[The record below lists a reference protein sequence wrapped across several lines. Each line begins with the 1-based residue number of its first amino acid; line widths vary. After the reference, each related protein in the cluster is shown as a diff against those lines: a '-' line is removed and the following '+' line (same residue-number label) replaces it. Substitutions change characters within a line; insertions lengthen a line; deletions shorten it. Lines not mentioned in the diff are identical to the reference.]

1 MSVTTTFLH
10 SRPQHEVASIIRDRL
25 VACRTA
31 EIVSGF
37 ATPGGVD
44 ALRAKSVSSKIKC
57 LVLGA
62 GTFKAFEA
70 LDGLIASGLPA
81 GSARV
86 HLGHTRATGGRKH
99 PFARYRP
106 MLHSKIYF
114 FEMPDRTVTAF
125 VGSHNLTGFA
135 LRGLNGEAGVLLEGV
150 SFEPVF
156 DEIRRHIAESF
167 RQAVP
172 YDPSLKA
179 AYAQW
184 LRDYFEQLGTNAT
197 DAPRDD
203 ESKRTVILFAE
214 APQGRIPSP
223 GDRIYFELDMRIT
236 EVNAIDTEVHLH
248 LFGAMPT
255 TPAEA
260 LSRSGHS
267 DTALLGKVEAI
278 DSAAG
283 SAEVKADWFID
294 DPTTPKLKPAVPP
307 FRPTLS
313 PGKQQVRALVSES
326 LKAGFD
332 YLFDTGKGNWKPTLS
347 DEKITDG
354 ETDIQW
360 SAVTGFR
367 ESGPVEGRLLLPD
380 LREVSPESGSFVLF
394 SRRRRRLGSRK
405 TSS

>member
-1 MSVTTTFLH
+1 MTVTATFLH
-10 SRPQHEVASIIRDRL
+10 SRPQREIASIIRKRL
-25 VACRTA
+25 AGCRTA

-37 ATPGGVD
+37 ATPDGVD
-44 ALRAKSVSSKIKC
+44 ALRAKSVSSKIKR

-70 LDGLIASGLPA
+70 LDGLISSGLPPGA
-81 GSARV
+81 AKV

-114 FEMPDRTVTAF
+114 FEMPDGTATAF

-135 LRGLNGEAGVLLEGV
+135 LRRLNGEAGVLLEG
-150 SFEPVF
+150 SSSDPVF
-156 DEIRRHIAESF
+156 YEVRGHMAESF

-184 LRDYFEQLGTNAT
+184 LRDYLDQLGVDAT
-197 DAPRDD
+197 DMPRDD
-203 ESKRTVILFAE
+203 ESRRTVILFAE
-214 APQGRIPSP
+214 APRGKMPST
-223 GDRIYFELDMRIT
+223 GDRIYFELDIRIT

-248 LFGAMPT
+248 LFAAVPA

-260 LSRSGHS
+260 LSRSATS

-278 DSAAG
+278 NSAAG
-283 SAEVKADWFID
+283 SAEVKADWFIE
-294 DPTTPKLKPAVPP
+294 DPTKPQLKPTVQP

-313 PGKQQVRALVSES
+313 QGKQQVRALVSKS
-326 LKAGFD
+326 LDTGFD
-332 YLFDTGKGNWKPTLS
+332 YLSTQERAVEIPTLS
-347 DEKITDG
+347 HEKFATRKPMLSG
-354 ETDIQW
+354 LQYP
-360 SAVTGFR
+360 GFR
-367 ESGPVEGRLLLPD
+367 RQTRLKCKFACNSDP
-380 LREVSPESGSFVLF
+380 LRGDFRVQ
-394 SRRRRRLGSRK
+394 
-405 TSS
+405 

>member
-1 MSVTTTFLH
+1 MSVTASFLH
-10 SRPQHEVASIIRDRL
+10 SRPQHEIASTIRNRL
-25 VACRTA
+25 AGCRTA

-37 ATPGGVD
+37 ATPDGVD
-44 ALRAKSVSSKIKC
+44 ALRAKSVSSKIRR

-70 LDGLIASGLPA
+70 LDGLIISGLQTGA
-81 GSARV
+81 ARV

-114 FEMPDRTVTAF
+114 FEMPDGTATAF

-135 LRGLNGEAGVLLEGV
+135 LRGLNGEAGVLLEGA
-150 SFEPVF
+150 SSEPVF
-156 DEIRRHIAESF
+156 DEVRGHIAESF

-184 LRDYFEQLGTNAT
+184 LRDYLEQLGIDAT
-197 DAPRDD
+197 DMPRDD
-203 ESKRTVILFAE
+203 ESRRTVILFAE
-214 APQGRIPSP
+214 APPGRMPSP

-236 EVNAIDTEVHLH
+236 EVNSIDTEVHLH
-248 LFGAMPT
+248 LFAAMPA

-260 LSRSGHS
+260 LSRSAVS

-283 SAEVKADWFID
+283 SVEVKADWFIE
-294 DPTTPKLKPAVPP
+294 DPTKPQLKSTVHP
-307 FRPTLS
+307 FRPKLS
-313 PGKQQVRALVSES
+313 PGKQQVRALV
-326 LKAGFD
+326 LKGLEAGFD
-332 YLFDTGKGNWKPTLS
+332 YLFDAGKGNWKPTLS
-347 DEKITDG
+347 QEKIRDE
-354 ETDIQW
+354 ETNVEW
-360 SAVTGFR
+360 SAVVGLG
-367 ESGPVEGRLLLPD
+367 ESRPVEGQLLLSD
-380 LREVSPESGSFVLF
+380 LREMSPESGSFVLF
-394 SRRRRRLGSRK
+394 SRRRRRLGARK
-405 TSS
+405 NL

>member
-1 MSVTTTFLH
+1 MSVTAAFLH
-10 SRPQHEVASIIRDRL
+10 SRPQREIASTIRNRL
-25 VACRTA
+25 AGCRTA

-37 ATPGGVD
+37 ATPDGVD
-44 ALRAKSVSSKIKC
+44 ALRAKSIASKIKR

-70 LDGLIASGLPA
+70 LDGLISSGLPTGA
-81 GSARV
+81 ARV

-114 FEMPDRTVTAF
+114 FEMPDGTATAF

-135 LRGLNGEAGVLLEGV
+135 LRGLNGEAGVLLEGA
-150 SFEPVF
+150 SSDPVF
-156 DEIRRHIAESF
+156 DEVRAHIAESF

-184 LRDYFEQLGTNAT
+184 LRDYLEQLGIDAT
-197 DAPRDD
+197 DMPRDD
-203 ESKRTVILFAE
+203 ESRRTVILFAE
-214 APQGRIPSP
+214 APQGKMPSP

-236 EVNAIDTEVHLH
+236 EVNSIDTEVHLH
-248 LFGAMPT
+248 LFAAMPT

-260 LSRSGHS
+260 LSRSGLS

-283 SAEVKADWFID
+283 SAEVKADWFIE
-294 DPTTPKLKPAVPP
+294 DPTKPQLKPVVHP
-307 FRPTLS
+307 FRPMLS
-313 PGKQQVRALVSES
+313 PGKQQVRALVLKS
-326 LKAGFD
+326 LEAGFD
-332 YLFDTGKGNWKPTLS
+332 YLFDTGKGSWKPTLS
-347 DEKITDG
+347 QVKIRDE
-354 ETDIQW
+354 ETNVEW
-360 SAVTGFR
+360 SAVVGLG
-367 ESGPVEGRLLLPD
+367 ESSPVEGQLLLSD
-380 LREVSPESGSFVLF
+380 LREMSPESGSFVLF
-394 SRRRRRLGSRK
+394 SRRRRRLGVRK
-405 TSS
+405 SV

>member
-1 MSVTTTFLH
+1 MTVTATFLH
-10 SRPQHEVASIIRDRL
+10 SRPQREIASL
-25 VACRTA
+25 VRSRFAGCRTA

-37 ATPGGVD
+37 ATPDGVD
-44 ALRAKSVSSKIKC
+44 ALRAKSVSSKIKR

-70 LDGLIASGLPA
+70 LDGLISSGLPTGA
-81 GSARV
+81 ARV
-86 HLGHTRATGGRKH
+86 HLGHTRATGGHKH

-114 FEMPDRTVTAF
+114 FEMPDGTATAF

-135 LRGLNGEAGVLLEGV
+135 LRGLNGEAGVLLEGA
-150 SFEPVF
+150 SSDPIF
-156 DEIRRHIAESF
+156 DEVRGHIAESF

-184 LRDYFEQLGTNAT
+184 LRDYLDQLGVDAT
-197 DAPRDD
+197 DMPRED

-214 APQGRIPSP
+214 APRGKMPSP

-248 LFGAMPT
+248 LFASVPA

-260 LSRSGHS
+260 LSRSGIS

-283 SAEVKADWFID
+283 SAEVRADWFIE
-294 DPTTPKLKPAVPP
+294 DPTKPQLKPTVNP

-313 PGKQQVRALVSES
+313 PGKQQVRALVSKS
-326 LKAGFD
+326 LETGFD
-332 YLFDTGKGNWKPTLS
+332 DLFDSGKGSWKPALS
-347 DEKITDG
+347 QEKIRDE
-354 ETDIQW
+354 ETKVEW
-360 SAVTGFR
+360 SAVSGFQ
-367 ESGPVEGRLLLPD
+367 EANPIEGQLLLPD
-380 LREVSPESGSFVLF
+380 LKEVSPASGSFVLF
-394 SRRRRRLGSRK
+394 SRRRRRLGARK
-405 TSS
+405 NP